1 MPTVIAAMNRPAVR
15 HRSGFLLFAMLIASL
30 SSFSTL
36 DFFFFCGTGLN
47 GLPCLVFVN
56 SAARGDLASYASATM
71 TGGVAAQL
79 VWMPVV
85 PSVAA
90 IRERS
95 GRPFGNMRACAK
107 RACAKRACLC
117 PAL

>member
-1 MPTVIAAMNRPAVR
+1 M
-15 HRSGFLLFAMLIASL
+15 
-30 SSFSTL
+30 
-36 DFFFFCGTGLN
+36 CGTGLN

-107 RACAKRACLC
+107 RACLSCFVTLLNLYFFVEFGSWK
-117 PAL
+117 ALGVGRLDFNCR